1 MSSYKLVFLRHGESV
16 GNVEGFIQGQSDFPL
31 TERGVV
37 QVRKLIQR
45 WQVDKTCFDAI
56 ISSPLQRARQTAM
69 MIGDAFN
76 VPVEYDNEWQERDA
90 GKLTGMKF
98 SDAVESP
105 LFLDFYTPFHSMG
118 ETGEGNWELF
128 LRAGKALAK
137 ILKRPPGR
145 YLVVSHGGILNQAVR
160 ALVGIMPQANSQG
173 AKFHLV
179 NAAFA
184 TIYYDPETYK
194 WTVFGLNDFTHL
206 GIKSSELEAEED
218 E

>member
-105 LFLDFYTPFHSMG
+105 LFLDF
-118 ETGEGNWELF
+118 
-128 LRAGKALAK
+128 
-137 ILKRPPGR
+137 
-145 YLVVSHGGILNQAVR
+145 
-160 ALVGIMPQANSQG
+160 
-173 AKFHLV
+173 
-179 NAAFA
+179 
-184 TIYYDPETYK
+184 
-194 WTVFGLNDFTHL
+194 
-206 GIKSSELEAEED
+206 
-218 E
+218 